1 MAGFGLAGTS
11 VYADDPQA
19 IVPEKHLDLMYDH
32 CIDCH
37 NADTQK
43 GKVNLEDL
51 PLEVNTLQHAE
62 LWQKVLDVM
71 NSGEMPPENK
81 RQPEKV
87 AKADFLEDL
96 AKTMVLARKKL
107 SDSGGQIT
115 MRRLNRREY
124 HNTIESLTG
133 VSLNVESLPIDG
145 GSGTFDTVGASQ
157 FISSDQFEQYLE
169 LGRTAIDEAFARHAS
184 MDQKVL
190 TFRVEPEETVNVES
204 AKWMKQLEEAH
215 QRFLSWKAGVDKAA
229 LAPENQQALEQIRK
243 KYNLTDL
250 TNSTRLYQNAD
261 LLKGI
266 PDARNFGF
274 KDSND
279 ASFSFRGG
287 YDRIYAYQ
295 KHYAEL
301 PLSDR
306 GTYLKLGW
314 GIQRIVISPPVDK
327 LAPGEYKLRIRA
339 GSVIGSDPNRHF
351 IQIGYPQRN
360 NQVPAGFA
368 GKPISGHQVNG
379 TTENPEIIETI
390 VRIGSGNPSEFAIQE
405 RQPEDRNFYR
415 KQFNR
420 IKQENGYGYPPA
432 VWIDWAELVGPI
444 RDKQIIESTITRVEP
459 EKTINPANEK
469 IIKKAEAAQDRFKQ
483 WKKGVDE
490 AAKSPENQ
498 AIIAEIRKKNR
509 LIDHPNRFYIFAEHF
524 KNVPNPKDFGFL
536 DFQKAAA
543 ADPSR
548 SKNLALLK
556 HYASLPHRDTGTY
569 LKLTHGTGRVI
580 VAPKK
585 MPVGDYIFR
594 VRLGT
599 VKGTPAA
606 RKFIEIG
613 HPQRDIESRDWGL
626 KGKPISVHQVTGT
639 IEAPQIMEIPIE
651 VRSDTTREFAVQ
663 EKQPNN
669 ANLKAL
675 WNEHNQL
682 KAENG
687 YGHPPAIWIDWA
699 EIEGPI
705 PKNRVPES
713 TITRVE
719 AEQVINP
726 KQEKF
731 IREKEKWFERFR
743 QWQKGV
749 DAVVNTPE
757 NQAIIAEIAKT
768 DKKILQPH
776 RFYSIAD
783 RLKGTPDAKDFGF
796 NDAPNA
802 NSANP
807 ARGSAYN
814 YFKHYVGLPHR
825 ESGAYL
831 MPTKGPGRVV
841 VSPEKLPRGKYT
853 LRARVGL
860 VEGSDPSR
868 HFIQFGHPQRT
879 YSGLEWDYGLEG
891 RSISTHQVTGTI
903 ANPQII
909 EIPIEVG
916 PDTPR
921 EFAVQEKQPNTGN
934 PKSLWKTHNAAVK
947 ENGFGIPPAIW
958 VDWFELE
965 GPHDPNRPKIWKQRR
980 EVEVQ
985 ANYRI
990 KNVYEGYFK
999 GGYETGQKFLKDGI
1013 PQPKKGVT
1021 DEREAKFRIRRFER
1035 EGPTWRRYMNDPL
1048 TQKGSLLT
1056 IFNPNK
1062 EEFIVLPPEQ
1072 HRGWRNIE
1080 HEVDTLPPGTYRFRI
1095 RVGSVKGSVK
1105 SRHFLELGAVPNEGQ
1120 FNLLRTL
1127 QVTGST
1133 DNPQVL
1139 EADIQLSLN
1148 GPRKF
1153 ALREKRNFKDDVL
1166 HYNKGIDET
1175 GFAPPSALWIDW
1187 VEWEGPLDP
1196 SENKTFKKRRE
1207 VEHYATAKVKR
1218 RYENYFKAG
1227 YEAALA
1233 FQKDGIPR
1241 LAVNPALSVRDLD
1254 EAKFRIR
1261 RYEMEAPSQ
1270 LRYLN
1275 DPLTKTGSLLGVF
1288 DRNGN
1293 LNFEEFI
1300 EISMDPLGAPQ
1311 KSKPLPLGKYRLRFR
1326 IGSIEGTSPDRH
1338 FAVLGWS
1345 SGGPIMFNSLET
1357 FQVTGTTK
1365 DPQVLETTV
1374 ELTLN
1379 GPRKFSL
1386 REKSNLVADTLRTKE
1401 EIYKNGMAAPPAL
1414 WVDWVEWEGPL
1425 PTDKASAGL
1434 VSILTENR
1442 YGSEDTEEERARK
1455 MLHDFCVDAYRQVEP
1470 DPEFIDKLM
1479 GLLKIRKAAGE
1490 TFDVAIRTPMSVIL
1504 ASPGFIY
1511 LDEPNKEESKRTLTD
1526 RELAVR
1532 LSYFLWSRPPDSEL
1546 ISLAQK
1552 NELSKPEILRQ
1563 QVNRMI
1569 TDPRSDDFVS
1579 GFVHQWLHMERLDFF
1594 QFDTKLHRE
1603 FDESVR
1609 ASARKEV
1616 YESFAIL
1623 MRDPEEGRL
1632 GKLLKSDYVMINGL
1646 LGTYYG
1652 IDGVNGDHFR
1662 KVSLPADSP
1671 RGGLLGTAAVLA
1683 MGSDGI
1689 ESSPVERGAW
1699 VLRYLLNDPPPPAP
1713 PNVPQLSRLADKPL
1727 TARER
1732 VLAHQ
1737 EEPQC
1742 ASCHRKID
1750 PIGFGLENFTA
1761 AGKWRTEDKHGKKT
1775 YDIDPS
1781 GKFHKGPE
1789 FADYFEMRDLI
1800 AQREDDFA
1808 RGFTEH
1814 LIGYGLGR
1822 PFGFTDEDLAN
1833 EITSAAKKE
1842 DHSVSAFVHALVQ
1855 SKAFIT
1861 K

>member
-1 MAGFGLAGTS
+1 MSSKLFSLLVGLTLTTS
-11 VYADDPQA
+11 TLSGAELRA
-19 IVPEKHLDLMYDH
+19 IVPEKHLDLMFDY
-32 CIDCH
+32 CMDCH

-51 PLEVNTLQHAE
+51 PLEVDTLQHAE
-62 LWQKVLDVM
+62 LWQKVLDVL

-124 HNTIESLTG
+124 QNTIKSLTG
-133 VSLNVESLPIDG
+133 VSLNVESLPADG
-145 GSGTFDTVGASQ
+145 GAGSFDTVGASQ

-169 LGRTAIDEAFARHAS
+169 LGRTAVDEAFARHSAMAKPS
-184 MDQKVL
+184 TV
-190 TFRVEPEETVNVES
+190 FRVEPEKTVNVEHLEMIKKMEERL
-204 AKWMKQLEEAH
+204 AQVKPWMD
-215 QRFLSWKAGVDKAA
+215 SVDKAVK
-229 LAPENQQALEQIRK
+229 APENEAIMAQLRK
-243 KYNLTDL
+243 EHPDIDTHAFRIYRMSN
-250 TNSTRLYQNAD
+250 R
-261 LLKGI
+261 LKGVMELKHFGGD
-266 PDARNFGF
+266 PDSAMNF
-274 KDSND
+274 
-279 ASFSFRGG
+279 
-287 YDRIYAYQ
+287 YQ
-295 KHYAEL
+295 LDYRTKYESLKYFAEL
-301 PLSDR
+301 PHNER
-306 GTYLKLGW
+306 GTYLRYTSGIVRLDIPSPKERSKLVPGKYKVRFKA
-314 GIQRIVISPPVDK
+314 GIVESTPI
-327 LAPGEYKLRIRA
+327 E
-339 GSVIGSDPNRHF
+339 RHF
-351 IQIGYPQRN
+351 IEVGHPRRTSP
-360 NQVPAGFA
+360 VPSGFA
-368 GKPISGHQVNG
+368 NPPLSVHQVTG
-379 TTENPEIIETI
+379 TIENPQVIESI
-390 VRIGSGNPSEFAIQE
+390 VEVSIDGPKEFGIQE
-405 RQPEDRNFYR
+405 RMPKDFKARMQKHHADRR
-415 KQFNR
+415 KNGHGTPPALWVDW
-420 IKQENGYGYPPA
+420 IELEGPIQENQSPKL
-432 VWIDWAELVGPI
+432 E
-444 RDKQIIESTITRVEP
+444 ITRVEP

-469 IIKKAEAAQDRFKQ
+469 IIKKAEATQDRFKQ

-524 KNVPNPKDFGFL
+524 KNVPSPKDFGFL

-669 ANLKAL
+669 ANLKTL

-687 YGHPPAIWIDWA
+687 YGHPPAIW
-699 EIEGPI
+699 
-705 PKNRVPES
+705 
-713 TITRVE
+713 
-719 AEQVINP
+719 
-726 KQEKF
+726 
-731 IREKEKWFERFR
+731 
-743 QWQKGV
+743 
-749 DAVVNTPE
+749 
-757 NQAIIAEIAKT
+757 
-768 DKKILQPH
+768 
-776 RFYSIAD
+776 
-783 RLKGTPDAKDFGF
+783 
-796 NDAPNA
+796 
-802 NSANP
+802 
-807 ARGSAYN
+807 
-814 YFKHYVGLPHR
+814 
-825 ESGAYL
+825 
-831 MPTKGPGRVV
+831 
-841 VSPEKLPRGKYT
+841 
-853 LRARVGL
+853 
-860 VEGSDPSR
+860 
-868 HFIQFGHPQRT
+868 
-879 YSGLEWDYGLEG
+879 
-891 RSISTHQVTGTI
+891 
-903 ANPQII
+903 
-909 EIPIEVG
+909 
-916 PDTPR
+916 
-921 EFAVQEKQPNTGN
+921 
-934 PKSLWKTHNAAVK
+934 
-947 ENGFGIPPAIW
+947 
-958 VDWFELE
+958 VDWVELE
-965 GPHDPNRPKIWKQRR
+965 GPHDPNRLKTWKQRR
-980 EVEVQ
+980 EVEHH
-985 ANYRI
+985 ANAKVGGTY
-990 KNVYEGYFK
+990 NDYFK
-999 GGYETGQKFLKDGI
+999 GGHDKAQSFLKTGK
-1013 PQPKKGVT
+1013 PQKDIVDEDRAHFVIREFENKG
-1021 DEREAKFRIRRFER
+1021 
-1035 EGPTWRRYMNDPL
+1035 PSYRRYLDSNL
-1048 TQKGSLLT
+1048 TKSGSLLG
-1056 IFNPNK
+1056 FSYK
-1062 EEFIVLPPEQ
+1062 QEFIALPPEHPSGWSKTQ
-1072 HRGWRNIE
+1072 HI
-1080 HEVDTLPPGTYRFRI
+1080 VDTLPAGHYKLRFS
-1095 RVGSVKGSVK
+1095 VGALQSTEKK
-1105 SRHFLELGAVPNEGQ
+1105 RHFVSIGAVPAKDQ
-1120 FNLLRTL
+1120 FNLLDTF
-1127 QVTGST
+1127 QVSGTV
-1133 DNPQVL
+1133 DNPQVI
-1139 EADIQLSLN
+1139 EVPVQLSKN

-1153 ALREKRNFKDDVL
+1153 AVRERGDPKAMQARMLSAIK
-1166 HYNKGIDET
+1166 ET
-1175 GFAPPSALWIDW
+1175 GLGLTPALWIDW
-1187 VEWEGPLDP
+1187 VEWEGPLP
-1196 SENKTFKKRRE
+1196 SAKPKMFKQRRQAE
-1207 VEHYATAKVKR
+1207 KYATAKVKR
-1218 RYENYFKAG
+1218 KYESYFKAG
-1227 YEAALA
+1227 YDAALA

-1241 LAVNPALSVRDLD
+1241 PAVGVKDLD

-1261 RYEMEAPSQ
+1261 RYEMEAASQ

-1275 DPLTKTGSLLGVF
+1275 DPLTKSGSLLGVF

-1293 LNFEEFI
+1293 LNSEEFI
-1300 EISMDPLGAPQ
+1300 EISMDPLGFKK
-1311 KSKPLPLGKYRLRFR
+1311 KSKPLPLGKYRVRVR
-1326 IGSIEGTSPDRH
+1326 MGSVEGTSPDRH
-1338 FAVLGWS
+1338 FAVLGS
-1345 SGGPIMFNSLET
+1345 VSNGGSRNVDGDGFNLLET
-1357 FQVTGTTK
+1357 FQVTGTTSA
-1365 DPQVLETTV
+1365 PQVFETTV

-1379 GPRKFSL
+1379 GSRKFSL
-1386 REKSNLVADTLRTKE
+1386 REKSNLMADTLRGKR
-1401 EIYKNGMAAPPAL
+1401 EIYKGGMAAPPAL
-1414 WVDWVEWEGPL
+1414 WIDWVEWEGPL
-1425 PTDKASAGL
+1425 QDKVQDDGL
-1434 VSILTENR
+1434 VSILQNNLSGTV
-1442 YGSEDTEEERARK
+1442 DTEEERARSIFQR
-1455 MLHDFCVDAYRQVEP
+1455 FCMEAFRQVDP
-1470 DPEFIDKLM
+1470 DPMFIDQLV
-1479 GLLKIRKAAGE
+1479 GLYKRRITAGDS
-1490 TFDVAIRTPMSVIL
+1490 FDVAIRTPLSVIL
-1504 ASPGFIY
+1504 ASPGFLY
-1511 LDEPNKEESKRTLTD
+1511 LDEPNMKESKRPLND

-1532 LSYFLWSRPPDSEL
+1532 LAYFLWSSPPDARL
-1546 ISLAQK
+1546 FALAK
-1552 NELSKPEILRQ
+1552 RNELSNPATLRAE
-1563 QVNRMI
+1563 VDRMI
-1569 TDPRSDDFVS
+1569 ADPRSEEFVA

-1616 YESFAIL
+1616 YESFAL
-1623 MRDPEEGRL
+1623 LLRDQERGHI

-1652 IDGVNGDHFR
+1652 IDGVSGDHFR
-1662 KVSLPADSP
+1662 KVSLPPDSP

-1789 FADYFEMRDLI
+1789 FSGYFEMRDLI
-1800 AQREDDFA
+1800 AQKENDFA

>member
-1 MAGFGLAGTS
+1 MSSKLFSLLVGLTLTTS
-11 VYADDPQA
+11 TLSGAELRA
-19 IVPEKHLDLMYDH
+19 IVPEKHLDLMFDY
-32 CIDCH
+32 CMDCH

-51 PLEVNTLQHAE
+51 PLEVDTLQHAE
-62 LWQKVLDVM
+62 LWQKVLDVL

-124 HNTIESLTG
+124 QNTIKSLTG
-133 VSLNVESLPIDG
+133 VSLNVESLPADG
-145 GSGTFDTVGASQ
+145 GAGSFDTVGASQ

-169 LGRTAIDEAFARHAS
+169 LGRTAVDEAFARHSAMAKPS
-184 MDQKVL
+184 TV
-190 TFRVEPEETVNVES
+190 FRVEPEKTVNVEHLEMIKKMEERL
-204 AKWMKQLEEAH
+204 AQVKPWMD
-215 QRFLSWKAGVDKAA
+215 SVDKAVK
-229 LAPENQQALEQIRK
+229 APENEAIMAQLRK
-243 KYNLTDL
+243 EHPDIDTHAFRIYRMSN
-250 TNSTRLYQNAD
+250 R
-261 LLKGI
+261 LKGVMELKHFGGD
-266 PDARNFGF
+266 PDSAMNF
-274 KDSND
+274 
-279 ASFSFRGG
+279 
-287 YDRIYAYQ
+287 YQ
-295 KHYAEL
+295 LDYRTKYESLKYFAEL
-301 PLSDR
+301 PHNER
-306 GTYLKLGW
+306 GTYLRYTSGIVRLDIPSPKERSKLVPGKYKVRFKA
-314 GIQRIVISPPVDK
+314 GIVEGTPI
-327 LAPGEYKLRIRA
+327 E
-339 GSVIGSDPNRHF
+339 RHF
-351 IQIGYPQRN
+351 IEVGHPRRTSP
-360 NQVPAGFA
+360 VPSGFA
-368 GKPISGHQVNG
+368 NPPLSVHQVTG
-379 TTENPEIIETI
+379 TIENPQVIESI
-390 VRIGSGNPSEFAIQE
+390 VEVSIDGPKEFGIQE
-405 RQPEDRNFYR
+405 RMPKDFKARMQKHHADRR
-415 KQFNR
+415 KNGHGTPPALWVDW
-420 IKQENGYGYPPA
+420 IELEGPIQENQSPKL
-432 VWIDWAELVGPI
+432 E
-444 RDKQIIESTITRVEP
+444 ITRVEP

-469 IIKKAEAAQDRFKQ
+469 IIKKAEATQDRFKQ

-524 KNVPNPKDFGFL
+524 KNVPSPKDFGFL

-669 ANLKAL
+669 ANLKTL

-687 YGHPPAIWIDWA
+687 YGHPPAIW
-699 EIEGPI
+699 
-705 PKNRVPES
+705 
-713 TITRVE
+713 
-719 AEQVINP
+719 
-726 KQEKF
+726 
-731 IREKEKWFERFR
+731 
-743 QWQKGV
+743 
-749 DAVVNTPE
+749 
-757 NQAIIAEIAKT
+757 
-768 DKKILQPH
+768 
-776 RFYSIAD
+776 
-783 RLKGTPDAKDFGF
+783 
-796 NDAPNA
+796 
-802 NSANP
+802 
-807 ARGSAYN
+807 
-814 YFKHYVGLPHR
+814 
-825 ESGAYL
+825 
-831 MPTKGPGRVV
+831 
-841 VSPEKLPRGKYT
+841 
-853 LRARVGL
+853 
-860 VEGSDPSR
+860 
-868 HFIQFGHPQRT
+868 
-879 YSGLEWDYGLEG
+879 
-891 RSISTHQVTGTI
+891 
-903 ANPQII
+903 
-909 EIPIEVG
+909 
-916 PDTPR
+916 
-921 EFAVQEKQPNTGN
+921 
-934 PKSLWKTHNAAVK
+934 
-947 ENGFGIPPAIW
+947 
-958 VDWFELE
+958 VDWVELE
-965 GPHDPNRPKIWKQRR
+965 GPHDPNRLKTWKQRR
-980 EVEVQ
+980 EVEHH
-985 ANYRI
+985 ANAKVGGTY
-990 KNVYEGYFK
+990 NDYFK
-999 GGYETGQKFLKDGI
+999 GGHDKAQSFLKTGK
-1013 PQPKKGVT
+1013 PQKDIVDEDRAHFVIREFENKG
-1021 DEREAKFRIRRFER
+1021 
-1035 EGPTWRRYMNDPL
+1035 PSYRRYLDSNL
-1048 TQKGSLLT
+1048 TKSGSLLG
-1056 IFNPNK
+1056 FSYK
-1062 EEFIVLPPEQ
+1062 QEFIALPPEHPSGWSKTQ
-1072 HRGWRNIE
+1072 HI
-1080 HEVDTLPPGTYRFRI
+1080 VDTLPAGHYKLRFS
-1095 RVGSVKGSVK
+1095 VGALQSTEKK
-1105 SRHFLELGAVPNEGQ
+1105 RHFVSIGAVPAKDQ
-1120 FNLLRTL
+1120 FNLLDTF
-1127 QVTGST
+1127 QVSGTV
-1133 DNPQVL
+1133 DNPQVI
-1139 EADIQLSLN
+1139 EVPVQLSKN

-1153 ALREKRNFKDDVL
+1153 AVRERGDPKAMQARMLSAIK
-1166 HYNKGIDET
+1166 ET
-1175 GFAPPSALWIDW
+1175 GLGLTPALWIDW
-1187 VEWEGPLDP
+1187 VEWEGPLP
-1196 SENKTFKKRRE
+1196 SAKPKMFKQRRQAE
-1207 VEHYATAKVKR
+1207 KYATAKVKR
-1218 RYENYFKAG
+1218 KYESYFKAG
-1227 YEAALA
+1227 YDAALA

-1241 LAVNPALSVRDLD
+1241 PAVGVKDLD

-1261 RYEMEAPSQ
+1261 RYEMEAASQ

-1275 DPLTKTGSLLGVF
+1275 DPLTKSGSLLGVF

-1293 LNFEEFI
+1293 LNSEEFI
-1300 EISMDPLGAPQ
+1300 EISMDPLGFKK
-1311 KSKPLPLGKYRLRFR
+1311 KSKPLPLGKYRVRVR
-1326 IGSIEGTSPDRH
+1326 MGSVEGTSPDRH
-1338 FAVLGWS
+1338 FAVLGS
-1345 SGGPIMFNSLET
+1345 VSNGGSRNVDGDGFNLLET
-1357 FQVTGTTK
+1357 FQVTGTTSA
-1365 DPQVLETTV
+1365 PQVFETTV

-1379 GPRKFSL
+1379 GSRKFSL
-1386 REKSNLVADTLRTKE
+1386 REKSNLMADTLRGKR
-1401 EIYKNGMAAPPAL
+1401 EIYKGGMAAPPAL
-1414 WVDWVEWEGPL
+1414 WIDWVEWEGPL
-1425 PTDKASAGL
+1425 QDKVQDDGL
-1434 VSILTENR
+1434 VSILQNNLSGTV
-1442 YGSEDTEEERARK
+1442 DTEEERARSIFQR
-1455 MLHDFCVDAYRQVEP
+1455 FCMEAFRQVDP
-1470 DPEFIDKLM
+1470 DPMFIDQLV
-1479 GLLKIRKAAGE
+1479 GLYKRRITAGDS
-1490 TFDVAIRTPMSVIL
+1490 FDVAIRTPLSVIL
-1504 ASPGFIY
+1504 ASPGFLY
-1511 LDEPNKEESKRTLTD
+1511 LDEPNMKESKRPLND

-1532 LSYFLWSRPPDSEL
+1532 LAYFLWSSPPDARL
-1546 ISLAQK
+1546 FALAK
-1552 NELSKPEILRQ
+1552 RNELSNPATLRAE
-1563 QVNRMI
+1563 VDRMI
-1569 TDPRSDDFVS
+1569 ADPRSEEFVA

-1616 YESFAIL
+1616 YESFAL
-1623 MRDPEEGRL
+1623 LLRDQERGHI

-1652 IDGVNGDHFR
+1652 IDGVSGDHFR
-1662 KVSLPADSP
+1662 KVSLPPDSP

-1713 PNVPQLSRLADKPL
+1713 PNIPQLSRLADKPL

-1775 YDIDPS
+1775 YEIDPS

-1789 FADYFEMRDLI
+1789 FSGYFEMRDLI
-1800 AQREDDFA
+1800 AQKENDFA

>member
-1 MAGFGLAGTS
+1 MSSKLFSLLVGLTLTTS
-11 VYADDPQA
+11 TLSGAELRA
-19 IVPEKHLDLMYDH
+19 IVPEKHLDLMFDY
-32 CIDCH
+32 CMDCH

-51 PLEVNTLQHAE
+51 PLEVDTLQHAE
-62 LWQKVLDVM
+62 LWQKVLDVL

-124 HNTIESLTG
+124 QNTIKSLTG
-133 VSLNVESLPIDG
+133 VSLNVESLPADG
-145 GSGTFDTVGASQ
+145 GAGSFDTVGASQ

-169 LGRTAIDEAFARHAS
+169 LGRTAVDEAFARHSAMAKPS
-184 MDQKVL
+184 TV
-190 TFRVEPEETVNVES
+190 FRVEPEKTVNVEHLEMIKKMEERL
-204 AKWMKQLEEAH
+204 AQVKPWMD
-215 QRFLSWKAGVDKAA
+215 SVDKAVK
-229 LAPENQQALEQIRK
+229 APENEAIMAQLRK
-243 KYNLTDL
+243 EHPDIDTHAFRIYRMSN
-250 TNSTRLYQNAD
+250 R
-261 LLKGI
+261 LKGVMELKHFGGD
-266 PDARNFGF
+266 PDSAMNF
-274 KDSND
+274 
-279 ASFSFRGG
+279 
-287 YDRIYAYQ
+287 YQ
-295 KHYAEL
+295 LDYRTKYESLKYFAEL
-301 PLSDR
+301 PHNER
-306 GTYLKLGW
+306 GTYLRYTSGIVRLDIPSPKERSKLVPGKYKVRFKA
-314 GIQRIVISPPVDK
+314 GIVEGTPI
-327 LAPGEYKLRIRA
+327 E
-339 GSVIGSDPNRHF
+339 RHF
-351 IQIGYPQRN
+351 IEVGHPRRTSP
-360 NQVPAGFA
+360 VPSGFA
-368 GKPISGHQVNG
+368 NPPLSVHQVTG
-379 TTENPEIIETI
+379 TIENPQVIESI
-390 VRIGSGNPSEFAIQE
+390 VEVSIDGPKEFGIQE
-405 RQPEDRNFYR
+405 RMPKDFKARMQKHHADRR
-415 KQFNR
+415 KNGHGTPPALWVDW
-420 IKQENGYGYPPA
+420 IELEGPIQENQSPKL
-432 VWIDWAELVGPI
+432 E
-444 RDKQIIESTITRVEP
+444 ITRVEP

-469 IIKKAEAAQDRFKQ
+469 IIKKAEATQDRFKQ

-524 KNVPNPKDFGFL
+524 KNVPSPKDFGFL

-669 ANLKAL
+669 ANLKTL

-687 YGHPPAIWIDWA
+687 YGHPPAIW
-699 EIEGPI
+699 
-705 PKNRVPES
+705 
-713 TITRVE
+713 
-719 AEQVINP
+719 
-726 KQEKF
+726 
-731 IREKEKWFERFR
+731 
-743 QWQKGV
+743 
-749 DAVVNTPE
+749 
-757 NQAIIAEIAKT
+757 
-768 DKKILQPH
+768 
-776 RFYSIAD
+776 
-783 RLKGTPDAKDFGF
+783 
-796 NDAPNA
+796 
-802 NSANP
+802 
-807 ARGSAYN
+807 
-814 YFKHYVGLPHR
+814 
-825 ESGAYL
+825 
-831 MPTKGPGRVV
+831 
-841 VSPEKLPRGKYT
+841 
-853 LRARVGL
+853 
-860 VEGSDPSR
+860 
-868 HFIQFGHPQRT
+868 
-879 YSGLEWDYGLEG
+879 
-891 RSISTHQVTGTI
+891 
-903 ANPQII
+903 
-909 EIPIEVG
+909 
-916 PDTPR
+916 
-921 EFAVQEKQPNTGN
+921 
-934 PKSLWKTHNAAVK
+934 
-947 ENGFGIPPAIW
+947 
-958 VDWFELE
+958 VDWVELE
-965 GPHDPNRPKIWKQRR
+965 GPHDPNRLKTWKQRR
-980 EVEVQ
+980 EVEHH
-985 ANYRI
+985 ANAKVGGTY
-990 KNVYEGYFK
+990 NDYFK
-999 GGYETGQKFLKDGI
+999 GGHDKAQSFLKTGK
-1013 PQPKKGVT
+1013 PQKDIVDEDRAHFVIREFENKG
-1021 DEREAKFRIRRFER
+1021 
-1035 EGPTWRRYMNDPL
+1035 PSYRRYLDSNL
-1048 TQKGSLLT
+1048 TKSGSLLG
-1056 IFNPNK
+1056 FSYK
-1062 EEFIVLPPEQ
+1062 QEFIALPPEHPSGWSKTQ
-1072 HRGWRNIE
+1072 HI
-1080 HEVDTLPPGTYRFRI
+1080 VDTLPAGHYKLRFS
-1095 RVGSVKGSVK
+1095 VGALQSTEKK
-1105 SRHFLELGAVPNEGQ
+1105 RHFVSIGAVPAKDQ
-1120 FNLLRTL
+1120 FNLLDTF
-1127 QVTGST
+1127 QVSGTV
-1133 DNPQVL
+1133 DNPQVI
-1139 EADIQLSLN
+1139 EVPVQLSKN

-1153 ALREKRNFKDDVL
+1153 AVRERGDPKAMQARMLSAIK
-1166 HYNKGIDET
+1166 ET
-1175 GFAPPSALWIDW
+1175 GLGLTPALWIDW
-1187 VEWEGPLDP
+1187 VEWEGPLP
-1196 SENKTFKKRRE
+1196 SAKPKMFKQRRQAE
-1207 VEHYATAKVKR
+1207 KYATAKVKR
-1218 RYENYFKAG
+1218 KYESYFKAG
-1227 YEAALA
+1227 YDAALA

-1241 LAVNPALSVRDLD
+1241 PAVGVKDLD

-1261 RYEMEAPSQ
+1261 RYEMEAASQ

-1275 DPLTKTGSLLGVF
+1275 DPLTKSGSLLGVF

-1293 LNFEEFI
+1293 LNSEEFI
-1300 EISMDPLGAPQ
+1300 EISMDPLGFKK
-1311 KSKPLPLGKYRLRFR
+1311 KSKPLPLGKYRVRVR
-1326 IGSIEGTSPDRH
+1326 MGSVEGTSPDRH
-1338 FAVLGWS
+1338 FAVLGS
-1345 SGGPIMFNSLET
+1345 VSNGGSRNVDGDGFNLLET
-1357 FQVTGTTK
+1357 FQVTGTTSA
-1365 DPQVLETTV
+1365 PQVFETTV
-1374 ELTLN
+1374 ELSLN
-1379 GPRKFSL
+1379 GSRKFSL
-1386 REKSNLVADTLRTKE
+1386 REKSNLMADTLRGKR
-1401 EIYKNGMAAPPAL
+1401 EIYKGGMAAPPAL
-1414 WVDWVEWEGPL
+1414 WIDWVEWEGPL
-1425 PTDKASAGL
+1425 QDKVQDDGL
-1434 VSILTENR
+1434 VSILQNNLSGTV
-1442 YGSEDTEEERARK
+1442 DTEEERARSIFQR
-1455 MLHDFCVDAYRQVEP
+1455 FCMEAFRQVDP
-1470 DPEFIDKLM
+1470 DPMFIDQLV
-1479 GLLKIRKAAGE
+1479 GLYKRRITAGDS
-1490 TFDVAIRTPMSVIL
+1490 FDVAIRTPLSVIL
-1504 ASPGFIY
+1504 ASPGFLY
-1511 LDEPNKEESKRTLTD
+1511 LDEPNMKESKRPLND

-1532 LSYFLWSRPPDSEL
+1532 LAYFLWSSPPDARL
-1546 ISLAQK
+1546 FALAK
-1552 NELSKPEILRQ
+1552 RNELSNPATLRAE
-1563 QVNRMI
+1563 VDRMI
-1569 TDPRSDDFVS
+1569 ADPRSEEFVA

-1616 YESFAIL
+1616 YESFAL
-1623 MRDPEEGRL
+1623 LLRDQERGHI
-1632 GKLLKSDYVMINGL
+1632 GKLLKSDYVMINAL

-1652 IDGVNGDHFR
+1652 IDGVSGDHFR

-1789 FADYFEMRDLI
+1789 FSGYFEMRDLI
-1800 AQREDDFA
+1800 AQKENDFA

>member
-32 CIDCH
+32 CMDCH

-133 VSLNVESLPIDG
+133 VSLNVESLPADG
-145 GSGTFDTVGASQ
+145 GAGSFDTVGASQ

-190 TFRVEPEETVNVES
+190 TFRVEPENTVNVES
-204 AKWMKQLEEAH
+204 AKWMKRLEDVH
-215 QRFLSWKAGVDKAA
+215 LRYLGWKAGVDKAA

-250 TNSTRLYQNAD
+250 SNSIRLYQNAD

-266 PDARNFGF
+266 PDAKNFGF

-279 ASFSFRGG
+279 AEFSFRGG
-287 YDRIYAYQ
+287 YDRMYAYQ

-314 GIQRIVISPPVDK
+314 GIQRIVISPPADK

-351 IQIGYPQRN
+351 IQIGYPQRT

-379 TTENPEIIETI
+379 TTESPEIIETI
-390 VRIGSGNPSEFAIQE
+390 VKIGSGNPNEFAIQE
-405 RQPEDRNFYR
+405 RQPEDRDTYR
-415 KQFNR
+415 KQFYR
-420 IKQENGYGYPPA
+420 IKKENGYGYPPA
-432 VWIDWAELVGPI
+432 VWIDWAELEGPI
-444 RDKQIIESTITRVEP
+444 RDKQIIKTSITRVEP
-459 EKTINPANEK
+459 EKTINLANEK
-469 IIKKAEAAQDRFKQ
+469 IIKKAEATQDRFKQ

-524 KNVPNPKDFGFL
+524 KNVPNPRDFGFL

-613 HPQRDIESRDWGL
+613 HPQRDIEVRDWGL
-626 KGKPISVHQVTGT
+626 KGKPISVHQVNGT

-669 ANLKAL
+669 ANLKTL
-675 WNEHNQL
+675 WDEHNQL

-705 PKNRVPES
+705 PK
-713 TITRVE
+713 
-719 AEQVINP
+719 
-726 KQEKF
+726 K
-731 IREKEKWFERFR
+731 
-743 QWQKGV
+743 
-749 DAVVNTPE
+749 
-757 NQAIIAEIAKT
+757 
-768 DKKILQPH
+768 
-776 RFYSIAD
+776 
-783 RLKGTPDAKDFGF
+783 
-796 NDAPNA
+796 
-802 NSANP
+802 
-807 ARGSAYN
+807 
-814 YFKHYVGLPHR
+814 
-825 ESGAYL
+825 
-831 MPTKGPGRVV
+831 
-841 VSPEKLPRGKYT
+841 
-853 LRARVGL
+853 
-860 VEGSDPSR
+860 
-868 HFIQFGHPQRT
+868 
-879 YSGLEWDYGLEG
+879 
-891 RSISTHQVTGTI
+891 
-903 ANPQII
+903 
-909 EIPIEVG
+909 
-916 PDTPR
+916 
-921 EFAVQEKQPNTGN
+921 
-934 PKSLWKTHNAAVK
+934 
-947 ENGFGIPPAIW
+947 
-958 VDWFELE
+958 
-965 GPHDPNRPKIWKQRR
+965 PKIWKQRR

-1105 SRHFLELGAVPNEGQ
+1105 SRQFLELGAVPNEGQ

-1187 VEWEGPLDP
+1187 VEWEGPLAP

-1218 RYENYFKAG
+1218 KFENYFKAG

-1241 LAVNPALSVRDLD
+1241 PAVGVKDLD

-1293 LNFEEFI
+1293 LNSEEFI
-1300 EISMDPLGAPQ
+1300 EISMDPLGAPK
-1311 KSKPLPLGKYRLRFR
+1311 KSKPLPLGKYRLRVR

-1338 FAVLGWS
+1338 FAVLGS
-1345 SGGPIMFNSLET
+1345 VSQAGSRNVGGDGFNLLET
-1357 FQVTGTTK
+1357 FQVTGTTT
-1365 DPQVLETTV
+1365 DPQVFETTV
-1374 ELTLN
+1374 ELTLD

-1386 REKSNLVADTLRTKE
+1386 REKSNLKADTLRGKR

-1414 WVDWVEWEGPL
+1414 WIDWVEWEGPL
-1425 PTDKASAGL
+1425 PTDTASAGL

-1442 YGSEDTEEERARK
+1442 YGSKDTEEERARK
-1455 MLHDFCVDAYRQVEP
+1455 MFHDFCVDAYRQVEP

-1504 ASPGFIY
+1504 ASPGFLY

-1616 YESFAIL
+1616 YESFALL
-1623 MRDPEEGRL
+1623 MRDREEGRL

-1713 PNVPQLSRLADKPL
+1713 PNVPQLSRLANKPL

>member
-1 MAGFGLAGTS
+1 
-11 VYADDPQA
+11 V
-19 IVPEKHLDLMYDH
+19 K
-32 CIDCH
+32 
-37 NADTQK
+37 
-43 GKVNLEDL
+43 
-51 PLEVNTLQHAE
+51 
-62 LWQKVLDVM
+62 
-71 NSGEMPPENK
+71 
-81 RQPEKV
+81 
-87 AKADFLEDL
+87 
-96 AKTMVLARKKL
+96 
-107 SDSGGQIT
+107 
-115 MRRLNRREY
+115 
-124 HNTIESLTG
+124 
-133 VSLNVESLPIDG
+133 
-145 GSGTFDTVGASQ
+145 
-157 FISSDQFEQYLE
+157 
-169 LGRTAIDEAFARHAS
+169 
-184 MDQKVL
+184 
-190 TFRVEPEETVNVES
+190 
-204 AKWMKQLEEAH
+204 
-215 QRFLSWKAGVDKAA
+215 
-229 LAPENQQALEQIRK
+229 
-243 KYNLTDL
+243 
-250 TNSTRLYQNAD
+250 
-261 LLKGI
+261 
-266 PDARNFGF
+266 
-274 KDSND
+274 
-279 ASFSFRGG
+279 
-287 YDRIYAYQ
+287 
-295 KHYAEL
+295 
-301 PLSDR
+301 
-306 GTYLKLGW
+306 
-314 GIQRIVISPPVDK
+314 
-327 LAPGEYKLRIRA
+327 
-339 GSVIGSDPNRHF
+339 GSDPNRHY

-360 NQVPAGFA
+360 NDVPAGFA

-390 VRIGSGNPSEFAIQE
+390 VKIGSGNPNEFAIQE
-405 RQPEDRNFYR
+405 RQPEDRDSYR
-415 KQFNR
+415 KQFYR
-420 IKQENGYGYPPA
+420 IKKENGYGYPPA
-432 VWIDWAELVGPI
+432 VWIDWAELEGPI
-444 RDKQIIESTITRVEP
+444 KDNQIIESSITRVEP

-639 IEAPQIMEIPIE
+639 IEAPQVMEIPIE

-705 PKNRVPES
+705 PKNHVPES

-749 DAVVNTPE
+749 DAVANTPE

-807 ARGSAYN
+807 ARPSTYN

-825 ESGAYL
+825 ENGAYL

-853 LRARVGL
+853 LRTRVGI

-868 HFIQFGHPQRT
+868 HFIQFGHPQRM
-879 YSGLEWDYGLEG
+879 YSGLEWDYGLKG

-903 ANPQII
+903 GNPRVI

-934 PKSLWKTHNAAVK
+934 AKSLWKTYNAAVK

-958 VDWFELE
+958 VDWLELE
-965 GPHDPNRPKIWKQRR
+965 GPHDPNRPKTWKQRR
-980 EVEVQ
+980 EVEHH
-985 ANYRI
+985 ANTMVGGTY
-990 KNVYEGYFK
+990 NGYFK
-999 GGYETGQKFLKDGI
+999 SGHDKAQVFLKTGKPQKGI
-1013 PQPKKGVT
+1013 V
-1021 DEREAKFRIRRFER
+1021 DEDRAKFIIREFENK
-1035 EGPTWRRYMNDPL
+1035 GPSYRRYLNSNL
-1048 TQKGSLLT
+1048 TKSGSLLT
-1056 IFNPNK
+1056 TNIYNQ
-1062 EEFIVLPPEQ
+1062 EFIALPPE
-1072 HRGWRNIE
+1072 HPSGWRKTQ
-1080 HEVDTLPPGTYRFRI
+1080 HVVDALPPGLYKLRFR
-1095 RVGSVKGSVK
+1095 VGAVQSTEKN
-1105 SRHFLELGAVPNEGQ
+1105 RHFVSVGAVPVKDQ
-1120 FNLLRTL
+1120 FKLLDTF
-1127 QVTGST
+1127 QVTGT
-1133 DNPQVL
+1133 IDNPQVI
-1139 EADIQLSLN
+1139 EMSVQLGKN

-1153 ALREKRNFKDDVL
+1153 AIRERGDPKEMQAMMLSAIK
-1166 HYNKGIDET
+1166 ET
-1175 GFAPPSALWIDW
+1175 GLGLTPALWIDW
-1187 VEWEGPLDP
+1187 VEWEGPLP
-1196 SENKTFKKRRE
+1196 TE
-1207 VEHYATAKVKR
+1207 
-1218 RYENYFKAG
+1218 KA
-1227 YEAALA
+1227 
-1233 FQKDGIPR
+1233 
-1241 LAVNPALSVRDLD
+1241 
-1254 EAKFRIR
+1254 
-1261 RYEMEAPSQ
+1261 
-1270 LRYLN
+1270 
-1275 DPLTKTGSLLGVF
+1275 
-1288 DRNGN
+1288 
-1293 LNFEEFI
+1293 
-1300 EISMDPLGAPQ
+1300 
-1311 KSKPLPLGKYRLRFR
+1311 
-1326 IGSIEGTSPDRH
+1326 
-1338 FAVLGWS
+1338 
-1345 SGGPIMFNSLET
+1345 
-1357 FQVTGTTK
+1357 
-1365 DPQVLETTV
+1365 
-1374 ELTLN
+1374 
-1379 GPRKFSL
+1379 
-1386 REKSNLVADTLRTKE
+1386 
-1401 EIYKNGMAAPPAL
+1401 
-1414 WVDWVEWEGPL
+1414 
-1425 PTDKASAGL
+1425 ASGL

-1442 YGSEDTEEERARK
+1442 YGSEKTEEQRARE
-1455 MLHDFCVDAYRQVEP
+1455 MFQGFCFDAFRQVEP
-1470 DPEFIDKLM
+1470 APEFIDKLV
-1479 GLLKIRKAAGE
+1479 GLYKTRKAAGE

-1546 ISLAQK
+1546 ISLAK
-1552 NELSKPEILRQ
+1552 NNELSKPKILRQ

-1569 TDPRSDDFVS
+1569 ADPRSDDFVS

-1609 ASARKEV
+1609 SSARKEV
-1616 YESFAIL
+1616 YESFALL
-1623 MRDPEEGRL
+1623 MRDREEGRL

-1652 IDGVNGDHFR
+1652 IDGVTGDHFR
-1662 KVSLPADSP
+1662 KVSLSPDSP

-1781 GKFHKGPE
+1781 GKFHKGPA
-1789 FADYFEMRDLI
+1789 FADYFEMRDVI

-1855 SKAFIT
+1855 SKAFVS

>member
-1 MAGFGLAGTS
+1 VSSKLFSLLVGLTLTTS
-11 VYADDPQA
+11 TLSGAELRA
-19 IVPEKHLDLMYDH
+19 IVPEKHLDLMFDY
-32 CIDCH
+32 CMDCH

-51 PLEVNTLQHAE
+51 PLEVDTLQHAE
-62 LWQKVLDVM
+62 LWQKVLDVL

-124 HNTIESLTG
+124 QNTIKSLTG
-133 VSLNVESLPIDG
+133 VSLNVESLPADG
-145 GSGTFDTVGASQ
+145 GAGSFDTVGASQ

-169 LGRTAIDEAFARHAS
+169 LGRTAVDEAFARHSAMAKPS
-184 MDQKVL
+184 TV
-190 TFRVEPEETVNVES
+190 FRVEPEKTVNVEHLEMIKKMEERL
-204 AKWMKQLEEAH
+204 AQVKPWMD
-215 QRFLSWKAGVDKAA
+215 SVDKAVK
-229 LAPENQQALEQIRK
+229 APENEAIMAQLRK
-243 KYNLTDL
+243 EHPDIDTHAFRIYRMSN
-250 TNSTRLYQNAD
+250 R
-261 LLKGI
+261 LKGVMELKHFGGD
-266 PDARNFGF
+266 PDSAMNF
-274 KDSND
+274 
-279 ASFSFRGG
+279 
-287 YDRIYAYQ
+287 YQ
-295 KHYAEL
+295 LDYRTKYESLKYFAEL
-301 PLSDR
+301 PHNER
-306 GTYLKLGW
+306 GTYLRYTSGIVRLDIPSPKERSKLVPGKYKVRFKA
-314 GIQRIVISPPVDK
+314 GIVESTPI
-327 LAPGEYKLRIRA
+327 E
-339 GSVIGSDPNRHF
+339 RHF
-351 IQIGYPQRN
+351 IEVGHPRRTSP
-360 NQVPAGFA
+360 VPSGFA
-368 GKPISGHQVNG
+368 NPPLSVHQVTG
-379 TTENPEIIETI
+379 TIENPQVIESI
-390 VRIGSGNPSEFAIQE
+390 VEVSIDGPKEFGIQE
-405 RQPEDRNFYR
+405 RMPKDFKARMQKHHADRR
-415 KQFNR
+415 KNGHGTPPALWVDW
-420 IKQENGYGYPPA
+420 IELEGPIQENQSPKL
-432 VWIDWAELVGPI
+432 E
-444 RDKQIIESTITRVEP
+444 ITRVEP

-469 IIKKAEAAQDRFKQ
+469 IIKKAEATQDRFKQ

-524 KNVPNPKDFGFL
+524 KNVPSPKDFGFL

-669 ANLKAL
+669 ANLKTL

-687 YGHPPAIWIDWA
+687 YGHPPAIW
-699 EIEGPI
+699 
-705 PKNRVPES
+705 
-713 TITRVE
+713 
-719 AEQVINP
+719 
-726 KQEKF
+726 
-731 IREKEKWFERFR
+731 
-743 QWQKGV
+743 
-749 DAVVNTPE
+749 
-757 NQAIIAEIAKT
+757 
-768 DKKILQPH
+768 
-776 RFYSIAD
+776 
-783 RLKGTPDAKDFGF
+783 
-796 NDAPNA
+796 
-802 NSANP
+802 
-807 ARGSAYN
+807 
-814 YFKHYVGLPHR
+814 
-825 ESGAYL
+825 
-831 MPTKGPGRVV
+831 
-841 VSPEKLPRGKYT
+841 
-853 LRARVGL
+853 
-860 VEGSDPSR
+860 
-868 HFIQFGHPQRT
+868 
-879 YSGLEWDYGLEG
+879 
-891 RSISTHQVTGTI
+891 
-903 ANPQII
+903 
-909 EIPIEVG
+909 
-916 PDTPR
+916 
-921 EFAVQEKQPNTGN
+921 
-934 PKSLWKTHNAAVK
+934 
-947 ENGFGIPPAIW
+947 
-958 VDWFELE
+958 VDWVELE
-965 GPHDPNRPKIWKQRR
+965 GPHDPNRLKTWKQRR
-980 EVEVQ
+980 EVEHH
-985 ANYRI
+985 ANAKVGGTY
-990 KNVYEGYFK
+990 NDYFK
-999 GGYETGQKFLKDGI
+999 GGHDKAQSFLKTGK
-1013 PQPKKGVT
+1013 PQKDIVDEDRAHFVIREFENKG
-1021 DEREAKFRIRRFER
+1021 
-1035 EGPTWRRYMNDPL
+1035 PSYRRYLDSNL
-1048 TQKGSLLT
+1048 TKSGSLLG
-1056 IFNPNK
+1056 FSYK
-1062 EEFIVLPPEQ
+1062 QEFIALPPEHPSGWSKTQ
-1072 HRGWRNIE
+1072 HI
-1080 HEVDTLPPGTYRFRI
+1080 VDTLPAGHYKLRFS
-1095 RVGSVKGSVK
+1095 VGALQSTEKK
-1105 SRHFLELGAVPNEGQ
+1105 RHFVSIGAVPAKDQ
-1120 FNLLRTL
+1120 FNLLDTF
-1127 QVTGST
+1127 QVSGTV
-1133 DNPQVL
+1133 DNPQVI
-1139 EADIQLSLN
+1139 EVPVQLSKN

-1153 ALREKRNFKDDVL
+1153 AVRERGDPKAMQARMLSAIK
-1166 HYNKGIDET
+1166 ET
-1175 GFAPPSALWIDW
+1175 GLGLTPALWIDW
-1187 VEWEGPLDP
+1187 VEWEGPLP
-1196 SENKTFKKRRE
+1196 SAKPKMFKQRRQAE
-1207 VEHYATAKVKR
+1207 KYATAKVKR
-1218 RYENYFKAG
+1218 KYESYFKAG
-1227 YEAALA
+1227 YDAALA

-1241 LAVNPALSVRDLD
+1241 PAVGVKDLD

-1261 RYEMEAPSQ
+1261 RYEMEAASQ

-1275 DPLTKTGSLLGVF
+1275 DPLTKSGSLLGVF

-1293 LNFEEFI
+1293 LNSEEFI
-1300 EISMDPLGAPQ
+1300 EISMDPLGFKK
-1311 KSKPLPLGKYRLRFR
+1311 KSKPLPLGKYRVRVR
-1326 IGSIEGTSPDRH
+1326 MGSVEGTSPDRH
-1338 FAVLGWS
+1338 FAVLGS
-1345 SGGPIMFNSLET
+1345 VSNGGSRNVDGDGFNLLET
-1357 FQVTGTTK
+1357 FQVTGTTSA
-1365 DPQVLETTV
+1365 PQVFETTV

-1379 GPRKFSL
+1379 GSRKFSL
-1386 REKSNLVADTLRTKE
+1386 REKSNLMADTLRGKR
-1401 EIYKNGMAAPPAL
+1401 EIYKGGMAAPPAL
-1414 WVDWVEWEGPL
+1414 WIDWVEWEGPL
-1425 PTDKASAGL
+1425 QDKVQDDGL
-1434 VSILTENR
+1434 VSILQNNLSGTV
-1442 YGSEDTEEERARK
+1442 DTEEERARSIFQR
-1455 MLHDFCVDAYRQVEP
+1455 FCMEAFRQVDP
-1470 DPEFIDKLM
+1470 DPMFIDQLV
-1479 GLLKIRKAAGE
+1479 GLYKRRITAGDS
-1490 TFDVAIRTPMSVIL
+1490 FDVAIRTPLSVIL
-1504 ASPGFIY
+1504 ASPGFLY
-1511 LDEPNKEESKRTLTD
+1511 LDEPNMKESKRPLND

-1532 LSYFLWSRPPDSEL
+1532 LAYFLWSSPPDARL
-1546 ISLAQK
+1546 FALAK
-1552 NELSKPEILRQ
+1552 RNELSNPATLRAE
-1563 QVNRMI
+1563 VDRMI
-1569 TDPRSDDFVS
+1569 ADPRSEEFVA

-1616 YESFAIL
+1616 YESFAL
-1623 MRDPEEGRL
+1623 LLRDQERGHI

-1652 IDGVNGDHFR
+1652 IDGVSGDHFR
-1662 KVSLPADSP
+1662 KVSLPPDSP

-1713 PNVPQLSRLADKPL
+1713 PNIPQLSRLADKLL

-1775 YDIDPS
+1775 YEIDPS

-1789 FADYFEMRDLI
+1789 FSGYFEMRDLI
-1800 AQREDDFA
+1800 AQKENDFA